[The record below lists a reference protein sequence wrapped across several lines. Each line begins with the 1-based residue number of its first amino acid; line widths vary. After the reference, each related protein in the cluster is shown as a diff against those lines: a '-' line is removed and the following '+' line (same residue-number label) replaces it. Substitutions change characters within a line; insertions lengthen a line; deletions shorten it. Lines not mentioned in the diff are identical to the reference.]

1 MPHTALLPALEHLE
15 DTQLIDRYRAGDA
28 YALDALLDRYRRLA
42 RAKARTYF
50 LQGGDNEDV
59 VQEGMIG
66 LYKAARDFRPDRQSS
81 FRSFA
86 ELCITRQVLSAV
98 KAASRQKHRALNGY
112 TSLSSGLSDE
122 HDGDRA
128 DAVLEGNHGGDPA
141 DELVAREGAEGLR
154 QAVHDVLSRLEVDVL
169 RLYVEGRSY
178 SEIGS
183 ELGRHTKSIDNA
195 LQRIKR
201 KIDGH
206 LQAQET
212 ETAA

>member
-1 MPHTALLPALEHLE
+1 MSYAAVLPAFDHLE

-28 YALDALLDRYRRLA
+28 SALDALLDRYRRLA

-50 LQGGDNEDV
+50 FQGGDNEDV

-66 LYKAARDFRPDRQSS
+66 LYKAARDFQPDRQAS

-98 KAASRQKHRALNGY
+98 KAASRHKHRALNAY
-112 TSLSSGLSDE
+112 TSLSVSISDE
-122 HDGDRA
+122 NSGDRA
-128 DAVLEGNHGGDPA
+128 DAILEGNHGGDPA
-141 DELVAREGAEGLR
+141 EELVAREGVDSVR
-154 QAVHDVLSRLEVDVL
+154 QAVHDLLSRLEVDVL

-183 ELGRHTKSIDNA
+183 RLGRHPKSIDNA

-201 KIDGH
+201 KLEGH
-206 LQAQET
+206 LQAQVAC
-212 ETAA
+212 AA